1 MQNNQN
7 GLKISEIK
15 GNKVDLAAWPVWDDH
30 TQSLYF
36 IDFLSNASQKSA
48 IYRYSY
54 RNGIVYSASI
64 PGAQTVGFVY
74 PVREGC
80 KECSDLFAVGSGRDI
95 IFIKWDGKSPQAQVV
110 GQKLFSIEPDN
121 PKGHTNIAVADR
133 HGRIYI
139 GPFSLEFCSAPPTQL
154 FYRYTNKRGLERLFT
169 GLRATTGIAIDE
181 DAGKLYHIDG
191 CSFVLTA
198 YDYDP
203 KTGDI
208 CK

>member
-1 MQNNQN
+1 M
-7 GLKISEIK
+7 L
-15 GNKVDLAAWPVWDDH
+15 
-30 TQSLYF
+30 
-36 IDFLSNASQKSA
+36 
-48 IYRYSY
+48 
-54 RNGIVYSASI
+54 YSATI

-80 KECSDLFAVGSGRDI
+80 KECTDLFAVGSGRDAI
-95 IFIKWDGKSPQAQVV
+95 LVKWDGKSPQAQVV
-110 GQKLFSIEPDN
+110 GSQKLFSVEPDN
-121 PKGHTNIAVADR
+121 PRGQTNIAMADR
-133 HGRIYI
+133 YGRLYE
-139 GPFSLEFCSAPPTQL
+139 GPSSMEFCSAPPNQS

-169 GLRATTGIAIDE
+169 GVQATTGIAIDE